1 MSATS
6 GSVSFEI
13 ATNTTGRV
21 FRAGEIPSDILGC
34 GRRVLITAAW
44 FAMCLAGLLE
54 YTWGTVAGSLQ
65 AAHHWS
71 LAQTFWATGRQELR
85 RRRARCG
92 PATLSI
98 GPRGPPGHR
107 GGG

>member
-6 GSVSFEI
+6 GSVSFGI
-13 ATNTTGRV
+13 VTNTTGRV
-21 FRAGEIPSDILGC
+21 FRAGEIPRDILGY
-34 GRRVLITAAW
+34 GRRVLITVAW

-71 LAQTFWATGRQELR
+71 LAQTFWATGRKELR
-85 RRRARCG
+85 RRRARRG
-92 PATLSI
+92 PATLSL